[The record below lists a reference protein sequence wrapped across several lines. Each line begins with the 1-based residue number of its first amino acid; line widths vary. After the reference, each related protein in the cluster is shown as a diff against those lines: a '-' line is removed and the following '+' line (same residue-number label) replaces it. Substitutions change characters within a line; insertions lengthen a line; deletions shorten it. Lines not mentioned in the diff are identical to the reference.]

1 MKMDR
6 FYISLLVKLCSILE
20 EIIGEIPTALPFP
33 KEDDPVCF
41 IEPKAMQLVYKAND
55 YTCNELEKLLLK
67 SDEEAERLRDYIA
80 ILTSLT
86 RDIQELR
93 ITLGQGLEYC
103 SFREPMC
110 YHATIAEFRESV
122 GSIATK
128 TRNKI
133 RAFIDPIITA
143 EHEALEK
150 EYGQPMAIAID
161 PYPPPPPLP
170 EETLKALRDM
180 MGYYNKDKGEAL
192 CLRFASATPT
202 LTSTEAVT

>member
-6 FYISLLVKLCSILE
+6 FYISLLVELCSILDQ
-20 EIIGEIPTALPFP
+20 IVIEIPTALPFP

-41 IEPKAMQLVYKAND
+41 IEPKAMKLVYKAND

-67 SDEEAERLRDYIA
+67 SDQEAERLKGYVVM
-80 ILTSLT
+80 LTSLT
-86 RDIQELR
+86 HNIQELR
-93 ITLGQGLEYC
+93 ITLGQALEYC

-110 YHATIAEFRESV
+110 YHTTIAEFRDSV
-122 GSIATK
+122 TSIATK

-143 EHEALEK
+143 EHDALQK

-170 EETLKALRDM
+170 EETLKTLRALLE
-180 MGYYNKDKGEAL
+180 YSNKDKGEAL
-192 CLRFASATPT
+192 CLRFASPTPT
-202 LTSTEAVT
+202 PAEATT